1 MGSVTANASDAR
13 DRLISGDCAAHQ
25 RHGGVKNT
33 ASLSGPAVAA
43 RGVVDNS
50 GSAVATMASTRLV
63 PRNCTFQNRQGTAN
77 ANASDAAPVRLAS
90 ITAVSPVLALQGIA
104 AAAAIAAT

>member
-25 RHGGVKNT
+25 RHGGVKPQGRGGVKNT
-33 ASLSGPAVAA
+33 AS
-43 RGVVDNS
+43 NS

-104 AAAAIAAT
+104 AAA